1 MGRTSGQE
9 TKEKI
14 LKVAERLFSEKGV
27 DATSVDLIANEAGV
41 NKASIYYHFKSKD
54 SLISALFDGLLEE
67 LMVYVDRTFESIHS
81 KERGREEGL
90 RDVLAFMFTK
100 RNIISTIFMESL
112 KKGKQSDM
120 LFKFAELSI
129 LKRGDSIK
137 KRVEQHQGEEAT
149 SDRELFIH
157 EFFTGF
163 VPMISFVVL
172 NESYCSYFG
181 HDSKESIEIFINSF
195 MKTHL
200 AHHQHLSEEKEE

>member
-9 TKEKI
+9 TKGKI
-14 LKVAERLFSEKGV
+14 LKVTERLFSEKGV

-54 SLISALFDGLLEE
+54 ALIGALFDGLLEE
-67 LMVYVDRTFESIHS
+67 LMAYIDRTFDSIHS
-81 KERGREEGL
+81 EERGREEGL
-90 RDVLAFMFTK
+90 RDVLRFMFTK
-100 RNIISTIFMESL
+100 KDIITTIFMESL

-129 LKRGDSIK
+129 LRRGDSIK
-137 KRVEQHQGEEAT
+137 SRLESGESEDVK

-172 NESYCSYFG
+172 NESYCSYFE
-181 HDSKESIEIFINSF
+181 HDSQDSIEIFIDSF
-195 MKTHL
+195 MRTHL
-200 AHHQHLSEEKEE
+200 AHHYHQDENKEE